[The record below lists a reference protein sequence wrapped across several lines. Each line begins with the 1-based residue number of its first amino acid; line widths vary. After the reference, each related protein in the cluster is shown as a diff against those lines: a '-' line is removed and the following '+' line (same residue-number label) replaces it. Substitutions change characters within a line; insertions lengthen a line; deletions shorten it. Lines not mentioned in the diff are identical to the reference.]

1 LIETYLDHAGEK
13 FSLEYDPNSLLY
25 ISKAMDLFDLGAKH
39 QHQTND
45 RRAKNAAKLSRGG
58 KMSGAVD
65 ASCTLTL
72 PSKDYEEQASSAPL
86 DEPASNEQSYP
97 PQDLVA
103 GLAPLKKHSVLV
115 MGVASDILFPAWQ
128 QKEIADALRAAGTRT
143 VEHIELGEDL
153 SLFGHD
159 TFLLD
164 LKNIG
169 GNVGRFLG

>member
-1 LIETYLDHAGEK
+1 
-13 FSLEYDPNSLLY
+13 
-25 ISKAMDLFDLGAKH
+25 
-39 QHQTND
+39 
-45 RRAKNAAKLSRGG
+45 
-58 KMSGAVD
+58 MSGAD
-65 ASCTLTL
+65 DSSCTLTL
-72 PSKDYEEQASSAPL
+72 PSKDYEEQASSTLL
-86 DEPASNEQSYP
+86 DEAVSSGQSYP

-103 GLAPLKKHSVLV
+103 GLAPLKNHSVLV

-128 QKEIADALRAAGTRT
+128 QKEVADALRAAGTRT